1 MHWVPGIPVQ
11 FVDTIAGLGIFAP
24 HWLAICCETLVLR
37 EIFIMYAVIRT
48 GGKQYRVAQ
57 KDVVRVERVSA
68 EVGNEVDL
76 DEVLMLGDG
85 TSTTVGTPLIEG
97 ARVTAQVIDQI
108 RAPKIT
114 VFKKRRRKNH
124 RRTKGHRQ
132 ALTVLRITEIG
143 ASGAVPRKVQVEKQP
158 QQVKKADEGK
168 KETPSEGKTTAK
180 KPSVAK
186 VTPDKATKKVS
197 TVKKAASKADDVKD
211 NGGGKKKVAKKAAP
225 KAKKKPVG
233 GDKPAKPKT
242 ARTKKA
248 KDKEEND

>member
-1 MHWVPGIPVQ
+1 MHRVPEIPVQ
-11 FVDTIAGLGIFAP
+11 FVDTNADLGIFAP

-37 EIFIMYAVIRT
+37 EISIMYAVIRT

-114 VFKKRRRKNH
+114 VFKKKRRKNH

-132 ALTVLRITEIG
+132 ALTVLRITEIV
-143 ASGAVPRKVQVEKQP
+143 ASGVAPRKV
-158 QQVKKADEGK
+158 
-168 KETPSEGKTTAK
+168 
-180 KPSVAK
+180 
-186 VTPDKATKKVS
+186 
-197 TVKKAASKADDVKD
+197 
-211 NGGGKKKVAKKAAP
+211 
-225 KAKKKPVG
+225 
-233 GDKPAKPKT
+233 
-242 ARTKKA
+242 
-248 KDKEEND
+248 